1 MKISRSM
8 FFIILLAM
16 SFATIAGCVKLERPS
31 LDRKY
36 FTLDVKRGADHV
48 NSEKSDK
55 NLIVRRL
62 KVSPR
67 YEDRDLVYRTGENS
81 FEADYYNAFFI
92 APASLLTQELRV
104 WMGGAELFANVLGSE
119 SMGTGE
125 LLLEGVVNSIY
136 GDYTGDN
143 PVAVVEMQFFLLNN
157 DNPDLPI
164 VYSRNFSKKIAA
176 SSSGADDLVRAMNK
190 GIKDIFKEL
199 ESDIA
204 AEISKSSQ
212 VKELSPVSQAK

>member
-1 MKISRSM
+1 MKKTKAII
-8 FFIILLAM
+8 FILLVVLFVVF
-16 SFATIAGCVKLERPS
+16 SGCVKLERPS

-36 FTLDVKRGADHV
+36 FTIDVKRGSDLEYSG
-48 NSEKSDK
+48 NSDQ

-92 APASLLTQELRV
+92 SPASMLTQELRV
-104 WMGGAELFANVLGSE
+104 WLGKAGLFPNVLGPD
-119 SMGTGE
+119 SMGSGD

-136 GDYTGDN
+136 GDYAGDSN
-143 PVAVVEMQFFLLNN
+143 AAVIEMQFFLLDNS
-157 DNPDLPI
+157 NPDLPI
-164 VYSRNFSKKIAA
+164 IYSRNFSKRIAV
-176 SSSGADDLVRAMNK
+176 SSTGADDLVRALNK
-190 GIKDIFKEL
+190 GVKEIFVEL

-204 AEISKSSQ
+204 AKIQ
-212 VKELSPVSQAK
+212 TNN